1 MLNMQKEIK
10 LDEAMTVTVIHSP
23 EPTQW
28 YSRETSIGRV
38 SIVEQH
44 GSLTALSFEGEE
56 VPVAGTPGLTP
67 LLDEAFR
74 QLDAWLAGE
83 VTGFSLPLAPQG
95 TGFMMAVWLAL
106 QEIPYGSTCTYREIA
121 ARIGSPEAVRAVG
134 TACGRNPL
142 PIFIPCHRV
151 VRTDGGLGGY
161 RGGKSL
167 KHALLGLEQGRG
179 LRQESDD

>member
-28 YSRETSIGRV
+28 YSRETLIGRIT
-38 SIVEQH
+38 IVEQQ
-44 GSLTALSFEGEE
+44 GMLTALFFQDEAVQVTGE
-56 VPVAGTPGLTP
+56 PVLTP
-67 LLDEAFR
+67 LLKEAFR

-83 VTGFSLPLAPQG
+83 VTGFSLPLPPQG
-95 TGFMMAVWLAL
+95 TGFMMAVWSAL

-121 ARIGSPEAVRAVG
+121 ARIGSSGAVRAVG

-151 VRTDGGLGGY
+151 VRTDGSLGGY

-167 KHALLGLEQGRG
+167 KHTLLGLEQGRG
-179 LRQESDD
+179 LRQEPDD

>member
-10 LDEAMTVTVIHSP
+10 LDEAMTLTANFSP
-23 EPTQW
+23 APMQW

-38 SIVEQH
+38 SIMEQD
-44 GSLTALSFEGEE
+44 GSLTALLFQEE
-56 VPVAGTPGLTP
+56 SVPVSGKPDLTP
-67 LLDEAFR
+67 LLKEAFR
-74 QLDAWLAGE
+74 QFDAWLAGE
-83 VTGFSLPLAPQG
+83 ITGFSLPLAPQG
-95 TGFMMAVWLAL
+95 TGFMMAVWSAL

-121 ARIGSPEAVRAVG
+121 ERVGSPGAVRAVG

-167 KHALLGLEQGRG
+167 KHALLGFEQGRG
-179 LRQESDD
+179 LRQEPED